1 MTQLTESRELAGN
14 NQKVST
20 QTEAPAQRATP
31 LRGALLWTL
40 IATSFAFVVVQLD
53 VTIVNVALPQIGA
66 SLRSGVT
73 GLQWV
78 VDAYTLSFA
87 VLLIAAG
94 VLGDRFGS
102 RRAYLAGFFVFT
114 AASLVCGLASNIL
127 VLIIA
132 RAVQGMGAALL
143 VPSSLALLNHC
154 ANGDP
159 KLRARMVGLWT
170 AAGGISIA
178 AGPIVGGLLLGPF
191 GWRSIFLVN
200 LPVGVLGAYLTFR
213 YVPRDKPSSSARS
226 LDIPGQLLAML
237 TLSGLTG
244 AVIEARPLGGNHP
257 LVIGGFAVAILCGA
271 AFVFVEGRSAAPML
285 PLRFFTLPNFSPAIG
300 FGIIVNLTYYGVI
313 FVLSLYLQQARG
325 YSALQAGLAYLPL
338 TGTFIISNVISG
350 WLIGRAG
357 SRLPMT
363 LGALIAA
370 TGYILLLMLGPHT
383 PYFIM
388 MPAFMLIPG
397 GMGLGVPAMTTTIL
411 SSVERNWAGTASA
424 VLNTARQAGA
434 AIGVAA
440 FGAMVG
446 SSTAG
451 GSTAEMI
458 SGLHTSAAISSFFLV
473 MAALLA
479 YLGIRKKHAN

>member
-1 MTQLTESRELAGN
+1 MVTRVSDIKESARTSQDQIRTQVRQGN
-14 NQKVST
+14 
-20 QTEAPAQRATP
+20 TP

-66 SLRSGVT
+66 SLHSGVT

-87 VLLIAAG
+87 VLLIVAG

-114 AASLVCGLASNIL
+114 VASLACGLAGNIL
-127 VLIIA
+127 VLILA
-132 RAVQGMGAALL
+132 RAAQGLGAALL
-143 VPSSLALLNHC
+143 VPSSLALLNHS
-154 ANGDP
+154 ADGDP

-170 AAGGISIA
+170 AAGGITIA
-178 AGPIVGGLLLGPF
+178 AGPVVGGLLLGPF

-200 LPVGVLGAYLTFR
+200 LPVGVLGAFLTLR
-213 YVPRDKPSSSARS
+213 YIPPDEKHSAGRS
-226 LDIPGQLLAML
+226 LDLPGQLLAML
-237 TLSGLTG
+237 TLTGLTG
-244 AVIEARPLGGNHP
+244 AVIELRPLGWTHP
-257 LVIGGFAVAILCGA
+257 LVLCGFVVAILCGI
-271 AFVFVEGRSAAPML
+271 AFVLVEGRTADPML
-285 PLRFFTLPNFSPAIG
+285 PLRFFTTPNFSPAVG

-338 TGTFIISNVISG
+338 TGTFIISNLISG

-370 TGYILLLMLGPHT
+370 TGYSLLLTLGPNT
-383 PYFIM
+383 PYYIM
-388 MPAFMLIPG
+388 MPAFLLIPS

-411 SSVERNWAGTASA
+411 SSVERSWSGTASA

-434 AIGVAA
+434 AIGVAV

-446 SSTAG
+446 
-451 GSTAEMI
+451 GSKAEI
-458 SGLHTSAAISSFFLV
+458 IPGLHTAAAISTSLLV
-473 MAALLA
+473 LAALLA
-479 YLGIRKKHAN
+479 YLGIRRRAAH

>member
-1 MTQLTESRELAGN
+1 
-14 NQKVST
+14 
-20 QTEAPAQRATP
+20 
-31 LRGALLWTL
+31 
-40 IATSFAFVVVQLD
+40 
-53 VTIVNVALPQIGA
+53 
-66 SLRSGVT
+66 
-73 GLQWV
+73 
-78 VDAYTLSFA
+78 
-87 VLLIAAG
+87 
-94 VLGDRFGS
+94 
-102 RRAYLAGFFVFT
+102 
-114 AASLVCGLASNIL
+114 
-127 VLIIA
+127 
-132 RAVQGMGAALL
+132 LL
-143 VPSSLALLNHC
+143 VPSSLALLNHI
-154 ANGDP
+154 ADGDP

-191 GWRSIFLVN
+191 GWRSIFLVD
-200 LPVGVLGAYLTFR
+200 LPVGVLGAYLTLR
-213 YVPRDKPSSSARS
+213 YVPRDEQSGSGRS

-237 TLSGLTG
+237 TLTGLTG
-244 AVIEARPLGGNHP
+244 AVIEARPLGWSHP
-257 LVIGGFAVAILCGA
+257 LVIGGFALAILCSAG
-271 AFVFVEGRSAAPML
+271 FLFVEGRSAEPML

-370 TGYILLLMLGPHT
+370 TGYVLLLALGPQT
-383 PYFIM
+383 PYFVM

-446 SSTAG
+446 
-451 GSTAEMI
+451 GSKAEMI
-458 SGLHTSAAISSFFLV
+458 SGLHTSAVISSLLLLV
-473 MAALLA
+473 AALLA
-479 YLGIRKKHAN
+479 YLGIKKRHAG